1 MFSKMASGVKA
12 SLQCWHR
19 GQSWKWPTCP
29 RHSEALG
36 PLWEPNSAT
45 WIKKLPGR
53 FFDSWMD
60 PDQKKPWGCLM
71 WFFYIFF
78 SKHVSWQHRKL
89 HIPRHLRRTP
99 WLVVMGV
106 PVLLT
111 WGGHHLT
118 WTFDWFCIIIG
129 IVYPYLHPTFGQNS
143 AECSFFSNEG
153 VQIVSTHKSQL
164 PIGRYPGW
172 RNGLENCPPKSQWWS
187 FVPLKF
193 KHSSIT
199 WLNNVKHTISQE
211 TYSHYILYMCRVVEY
226 LYII

>member
-29 RHSEALG
+29 RHSEVSEALAPCG
-36 PLWEPNSAT
+36 NLRIAT
-45 WIKKLPGR
+45 WIIKTSR
-53 FFDSWMD
+53 EIVNDSWMD
-60 PDQKKPWGCLM
+60 PDQEKPCGCLM
-71 WFFYIFF
+71 WFYIYIYSSWF

-118 WTFDWFCIIIG
+118 WKFDWFCIIIG

-143 AECSFFSNEG
+143 AKCSFFRMRACKSFQPTRVNCQLVGTLAEEMDSK
-153 VQIVSTHKSQL
+153 IVSSKIPMVIIC
-164 PIGRYPGW
+164 PI
-172 RNGLENCPPKSQWWS
+172 EVQTPKY
-187 FVPLKF
+187 
-193 KHSSIT
+193 HM
-199 WLNNVKHTISQE
+199 VKQ
-211 TYSHYILYMCRVVEY
+211 C
-226 LYII
+226 

>member
-1 MFSKMASGVKA
+1 
-12 SLQCWHR
+12 
-19 GQSWKWPTCP
+19 
-29 RHSEALG
+29 
-36 PLWEPNSAT
+36 
-45 WIKKLPGR
+45 
-53 FFDSWMD
+53 
-60 PDQKKPWGCLM
+60 
-71 WFFYIFF
+71 
-78 SKHVSWQHRKL
+78 
-89 HIPRHLRRTP
+89 LRRTP

-172 RNGLENCPPKSQWWS
+172 RNGLENCVLQNPNGDHLSHWS
-187 FVPLKF
+187 SNTQV
-193 KHSSIT
+193 
-199 WLNNVKHTISQE
+199 
-211 TYSHYILYMCRVVEY
+211 SHG
-226 LYII
+226 